1 MQQCSNLVRMRLTL
15 AGHPP
20 CCAASVTKPEI
31 VMAMSKEIAAQVAAQ
46 LTQAWAI
53 RSGVKKPDPSKPIEE
68 QVLTIY
74 NRLLVA
80 VQQLDR

>member
-1 MQQCSNLVRMRLTL
+1 
-15 AGHPP
+15 
-20 CCAASVTKPEI
+20 
-31 VMAMSKEIAAQVAAQ
+31 MAMSREVAAQVAAQ

-53 RSGVKKPDPSKPIEE
+53 RSGVKKPDPSKPIED
-68 QVLTIY
+68 QVVTIY

>member
-1 MQQCSNLVRMRLTL
+1 
-15 AGHPP
+15 
-20 CCAASVTKPEI
+20 
-31 VMAMSKEIAAQVAAQ
+31 MAMSKEIAAQVAAQ